1 MSGSASV
8 FSAMATV
15 SRGSKVQASTSVR
28 NLGPKIPMS
37 QLNAEAREKSGLQCI
52 LESKQRYININLHL
66 N

>member
-8 FSAMATV
+8 FSAMAIV
-15 SRGSKVQASTSVR
+15 SKGVQASASAR

-37 QLNAEAREKSGLQCI
+37 QLNAEAREKSGFQCI